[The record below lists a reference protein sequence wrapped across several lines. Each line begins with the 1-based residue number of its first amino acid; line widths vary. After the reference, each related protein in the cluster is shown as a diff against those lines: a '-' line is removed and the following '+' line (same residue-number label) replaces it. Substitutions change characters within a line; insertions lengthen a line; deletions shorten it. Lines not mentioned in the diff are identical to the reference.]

1 MVRASDI
8 SSLLTCEICEE
19 RFTLPP
25 GPRVP
30 LQLPCSHIF
39 CSTCIEAL
47 PRADQAH
54 HRRYVMSALPP

>member
-1 MVRASDI
+1 MVRSSDVN
-8 SSLLTCEICEE
+8 SLLTCEICKE

-39 CSTCIEAL
+39 CSLCIAAL
-47 PRADQAH
+47 PRSGQPK
-54 HRRYVMSALPP
+54 RRR